1 MFGTPRIN
9 GFNALKPA
17 AGPRI
22 RYAKP
27 YYADRLRANAVIAG
41 NSRPEAGLDPQSACW
56 PAAREPV
63 FNAAVPGA
71 GLALQI
77 AYAEHAM
84 TTGTVKQVHL
94 GLDFL
99 DFLVEPKGSPTAAAA
114 HQFSHVNLRVGTRGM
129 DNPGY
134 ARRRAAEWF
143 QAMASLATL
152 SDAVQTV
159 LRQREDH
166 VTTRRADGFNPGR
179 DYVAIVRREGQA
191 VLFRQKNRE
200 LVRRLWRQGDAIF
213 QGDVQWSR
221 VFDTL
226 ERFLD
231 RARAQKV
238 DITLFINP
246 YHIDY
251 FTAIRETGRWSQLD
265 AWKMTLAR
273 IARRH
278 RVPLWDFN
286 AINAYTTEAPPE
298 PGNRRRMLQAFWEPA
313 HYRPAYGDLMLSAM
327 LGTNCDSSL
336 APPQRL
342 GVRLDAVA
350 VAPHLHSL
358 RSNLNAQL
366 ARDRAALARI
376 RCLTDQAAMG
386 DLCSSLGL

>member
-17 AGPRI
+17 AGARI

-27 YYADRLRANAVIAG
+27 YYADRLRATTVIAG

-71 GLALQI
+71 RLALQI

-84 TTGTVKQVHL
+84 ATGEVTQVLL
-94 GLDFL
+94 GLDFM
-99 DFLVEPKGSPTAAAA
+99 DFLVEPRASPKAPAA
-114 HQFSHVNLRVGTRGM
+114 HQFSHVNLRVGTSGM

-143 QAMASLATL
+143 QALASLATL

-159 LRQREDH
+159 LRQGEDH

-200 LVRRLWRQGDAIF
+200 LVTRLRRRDDAIF
-213 QGDVQWSR
+213 QDGVQWSS

-231 RARAQKV
+231 RARAQNV
-238 DITLFINP
+238 DVTLFINP
-246 YHIDY
+246 YHVDY
-251 FTAIRETGRWSQLD
+251 FTAIRETDRWPQLD
-265 AWKMTLAR
+265 AWKMTLSR
-273 IARRH
+273 IARRQ

-286 AINAYTTEAPPE
+286 VINA
-298 PGNRRRMLQAFWEPA
+298 
-313 HYRPAYGDLMLSAM
+313 
-327 LGTNCDSSL
+327 
-336 APPQRL
+336 
-342 GVRLDAVA
+342 
-350 VAPHLHSL
+350 
-358 RSNLNAQL
+358 
-366 ARDRAALARI
+366 
-376 RCLTDQAAMG
+376 
-386 DLCSSLGL
+386 